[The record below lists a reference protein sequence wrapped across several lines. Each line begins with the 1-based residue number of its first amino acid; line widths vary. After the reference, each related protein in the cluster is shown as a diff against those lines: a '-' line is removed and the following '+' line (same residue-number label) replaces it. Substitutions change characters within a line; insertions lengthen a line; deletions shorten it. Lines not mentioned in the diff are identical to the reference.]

1 MAELPGEGPRAWMR
15 WGSTARRVPLAA
27 DWKWVMAGDRIK
39 EAAQGPT
46 KAPPA
51 SGCLFVLAAPSGG
64 GKTSLVAALLEREPG
79 IRLSVSYTTR
89 APRPGERDGVHY
101 HFVDEPGFLELKAKG
116 EFLEHAFVHGN
127 WYATSATW
135 LRQEVQHGHDVLLE
149 IDWQG
154 AEQVRKLMPEA
165 VHIFILPPSLASLK
179 ERLEKRGQDAPEVI
193 VRRLEAAREEMRH
206 CGEFDYVI
214 MNQDFARA
222 VDDLSAIVRA
232 ARLTAARQQVRHAAL
247 IALLL
252 NR

>member
-1 MAELPGEGPRAWMR
+1 MSQRTVIA
-15 WGSTARRVPLAA
+15 
-27 DWKWVMAGDRIK
+27 
-39 EAAQGPT
+39 T

-64 GKTSLVAALLEREPG
+64 GKTSLVRALLERESG

-89 APRPGERDGVHY
+89 NPRPGEQDGVDY
-101 HFVDEPGFLELKAKG
+101 HFVDEARFMALNATG
-116 EFLEHAFVHGN
+116 EFLEHAHVHGN
-127 WYATSATW
+127 WYATSAVW
-135 LRQEVQHGHDVLLE
+135 LRDEVQQGHDMLLE

-154 AEQVRKLMPEA
+154 ARQVRQLMPEA

-222 VDDLSAIVRA
+222 VDDLSVIVRA
-232 ARLTAARQQVRHAAL
+232 ARLTATRQQVRHAAL
-247 IALLL
+247 LADLLHT
-252 NR
+252 

>member
-1 MAELPGEGPRAWMR
+1 MPD
-15 WGSTARRVPLAA
+15 SHV
-27 DWKWVMAGDRIK
+27 
-39 EAAQGPT
+39 T

-89 APRPGERDGVHY
+89 APRPGEIDSVHY
-101 HFVDEPGFLELKAKG
+101 HFVGEPRFLALKGGG
-116 EFLEHAFVHGN
+116 EFLEHAFVHGH

-135 LRQEVQHGHDVLLE
+135 LQEEVARGHDVLLE

-154 AEQVRKLMPEA
+154 AAQVRRLIPQA
-165 VHIFILPPSLASLK
+165 VHIFILPPSLESLR
-179 ERLEKRGQDAPEVI
+179 ERLEKRGQDSPEVI
-193 VRRLEAAREEMRH
+193 ALRLDAAREEMRH

-214 MNQDFARA
+214 MNQEFARA

-232 ARLTAARQQVRHAAL
+232 ARLTAPRQAVRHAQ
-247 IALLL
+247 LLL
-252 NR
+252 RLLAP